1 MSGLIGKKIG
11 MTSVYSAEGKNIP
24 CTVIEAGPCVVTQ
37 IKTVEKDTYEA
48 VQIAYDETSEKHA
61 TSSLL
66 GHFKKAG
73 TTPKRKLAEFK
84 DMPEVNLGDTLTVEL
99 FSEEDWVDV
108 TGISKGKGFQG
119 VVKRHGFGGVGGQT
133 HGQHNRARK
142 PGSLGASSYPS
153 RVFKGKRLPGQM
165 GGEQVKVLNLRVLKV
180 IPESNLILV
189 KGSIPG
195 AKGAY
200 LTIENSM
207 ELAVLNTQG
216 KETGRKVVLS
226 DAVFGVEAN
235 DHAIYLDVKQYLA
248 DQRQGTHK
256 SKQRNEVAG
265 STRKLKRQKGTGG
278 ARAGSIKSPLFPGG
292 GRIFGPQPRD
302 YSFKLNKKLKQLA
315 RRSAL
320 TYKAQAGAISV
331 VETLSLDAPKTKAV
345 VALADALKVADKKV
359 LLVLPESN
367 ANLQLSCRNLPYVQP
382 VLAQNVC
389 TYDVMNASAIVMVEG
404 AENVLNTMLA

>member
-1 MSGLIGKKIG
+1 
-11 MTSVYSAEGKNIP
+11 
-24 CTVIEAGPCVVTQ
+24 
-37 IKTVEKDTYEA
+37 
-48 VQIAYDETSEKHA
+48 
-61 TSSLL
+61 
-66 GHFKKAG
+66 
-73 TTPKRKLAEFK
+73 
-84 DMPEVNLGDTLTVEL
+84 
-99 FSEEDWVDV
+99 
-108 TGISKGKGFQG
+108 
-119 VVKRHGFGGVGGQT
+119 
-133 HGQHNRARK
+133 
-142 PGSLGASSYPS
+142 
-153 RVFKGKRLPGQM
+153 
-165 GGEQVKVLNLRVLKV
+165 
-180 IPESNLILV
+180 
-189 KGSIPG
+189 
-195 AKGAY
+195 
-200 LTIENSM
+200 M

-320 TYKAQAGAISV
+320 TYKAQAGSISI
-331 VETLSLDAPKTKAV
+331 VETISMEAPKV
-345 VALADALKVADKKV
+345 DDKKV
-359 LLVLPESN
+359 LLILPESN
-367 ANLQLSCRNLPYVQP
+367 VNLQLSCRNLPYVKP

-389 TYDVMNASAIVMVEG
+389 TYDVMNASAIVLVEG